1 MRIRARTMT
10 AIIATLLMATVSV
23 AASPTSNAASP
34 MERPS
39 KGTQTIG
46 GLTLPTSKGR
56 PTPQEAEQIAK
67 AAYVYGFPLVTMNA
81 TKAQLTNVP
90 AAETFSAP
98 VNQFNTPSTPVT
110 PAFTAVP
117 AAPVDV
123 LFSNAWL
130 DLSKEPLVFTMPNTN
145 GVYNQMTILS
155 GWTNVLAAPGKRT
168 TGTGGGNFLIAGPCW
183 RGKVPAGMTLISSPT
198 NLVWIEG
205 STQYDGPSS
214 LATVNAIQAGYK
226 LTPLSAWG
234 TSYTPP
240 TNVPTDPNVDTS
252 STPQS
257 QVQNMS
263 AQEFFTEVA
272 ALMVANPPSRAD
284 KPVVKQ
290 MARIGIVPG
299 KPFRWNKLDRDIQ
312 EAITRGVNEGH
323 RNVTEL
329 GLQVPGS
336 TKENG
341 WLVNLEEGWGNYG
354 TDYSLRAAAAFSAL
368 GAVLPQDDTY
378 FVVGGDANL
387 NNYTITFPA
396 GQTPPTNAMWGID
409 MYNSQLHLVTNP
421 IDRYAIGP
429 HLAPVSFNADGSLTV
444 YVQNTEPSTAA
455 QQQNWLPAPDGAFLL
470 VLHVYWPQ
478 EPVLN
483 ATWLPPALVKAS

>member
-1 MRIRARTMT
+1 MCQQPKRSRLRSI
-10 AIIATLLMATVSV
+10 S
-23 AASPTSNAASP
+23 
-34 MERPS
+34 
-39 KGTQTIG
+39 
-46 GLTLPTSKGR
+46 
-56 PTPQEAEQIAK
+56 
-67 AAYVYGFPLVTMNA
+67 
-81 TKAQLTNVP
+81 
-90 AAETFSAP
+90 
-98 VNQFNTPSTPVT
+98 STRRRHAVT

-263 AQEFFTEVA
+263 AQEFFTELA

-341 WLVNLEEGWGNYG
+341 WLVNLEQGWGNYG

-409 MYNSQLHLVTNP
+409 MYNSQLHLVSNP

-444 YVQNTEPSTAA
+444 YVQNTEPSTASA
-455 QQQNWLPAPDGAFLL
+455 AAELAAGPRWRLPAGSACLLAAGAGAQRHL
-470 VLHVYWPQ
+470 VAACPGEGKLTASTESCGATPTAGSVTFAAPKPWIAV
-478 EPVLN
+478 PVS
-483 ATWLPPALVKAS
+483 AGR